1 MKKRVIHLKKRIIV
15 AFFAFACMGSFV
27 LSIVFNALY
36 VKEQGNVFA
45 SKDSMVY
52 EVASEADYF
61 LMESNLTIK
70 AVAYSISDLMDAG
83 AKDEEIQAFLEKQ
96 ERTYAKSVSNDF
108 AALYGVFQGNFYDG
122 EGWIP
127 SEGYDPKERPW
138 YQAAVEAKGEVALI
152 SPYLDSRTHTILMS
166 LSKLLPDRESVV
178 SIDIALSGLQK
189 IVEQGVANGDW
200 LYALI
205 LDANGF
211 VVAHSNSAE
220 LGKEYLEEDE
230 SFGKLIASRLQVD
243 ESPYFEIS
251 WQGKKYFVFSE
262 HVMKEWH
269 AVCIIEKSKLDDS
282 LNQIWYLFF
291 ATLFT
296 FLGCILF
303 AVVRFNRHRG
313 IESTLEE
320 QIKVLTDVYDVVW
333 YVRLQEDV
341 YHEADPLTGAID
353 LGKQG
358 KDRAEYA
365 LRAFMDGVTDERF
378 KRSVFTFVDFS
389 TLGRRMKGKNSIKLE
404 FLDTSNQRRVARFV
418 PAKWD
423 VTEEPTEVLWL
434 LETEEQDD

>member
-1 MKKRVIHLKKRIIV
+1 LKKTVIHLKKRIIV
-15 AFFAFACMGSFV
+15 AFLAFTCLITFL

-36 VKEQGNVFA
+36 VKEQGNIFA
-45 SKDSMVY
+45 SKSSLVY

-61 LMESNLTIK
+61 LMESDLTIK

-83 AKDEEIQAFLEKQ
+83 AKGEEIRGFLENQ
-96 ERTYAKSVSNDF
+96 ERIYSKSVNNDF
-108 AALYGVFQGNFYDG
+108 TALYGVFQGNFYDG

-127 SEGYDPKERPW
+127 AEGYDPKERPW

-152 SPYLDSRTHTILMS
+152 SPYLDSRTHAILMS

-178 SIDIALSGLQK
+178 SIDVALNDLQK
-189 IVEQGVANGDW
+189 IVEEGVANGDW

-205 LDANGF
+205 LDADGF

-230 SFGKLIASRLQVD
+230 SFGKLVASKLQVD
-243 ESPYFEIS
+243 ESPYFEVS
-251 WQGKKYFVFSE
+251 WQGKKYYVFAE
-262 HVMKEWH
+262 HVMDEWH
-269 AVCIIEKSKLDDS
+269 AVCVIEKSKISSS

-291 ATLFT
+291 VMLFT

-303 AVVRFNRHRG
+303 MFVRFNRHRG

-320 QIKVLTDVYDVVW
+320 QIKVLTDVYEMVW
-333 YVRLQEDV
+333 YVRLGEDV
-341 YHEADPLTGAID
+341 YYEADPMTGAID
-353 LGKQG
+353 LGKKG
-358 KDRAEYA
+358 KERAEYA
-365 LRAFMDGVTDERF
+365 LRALMDDVTDERF
-378 KRSVFTFVDFS
+378 KRSAFTFIDFS
-389 TLGRRMKGKNSIKLE
+389 TLGRRMKGKYSIKLE
-404 FLDTSNQRRVARFV
+404 FLDTSNQRRMARFV

-423 VTEEPTEVLWL
+423 VSEEPTEVLWL